1 MPLRSEGGLSDHPR
15 GSIGRVALSTGVEFV
30 ELDDAEAGRIYHF
43 MNAECYARLE
53 FFNLLPD
60 DWSREQYWHDVGRLD
75 DKSPSTEAADHAL
88 RVVEHIVALYTLV
101 ARDPLRPL
109 AVNVDRFDGSRW
121 VREVNRPGFRGGSV
135 TWNQSRSGRVFQRS
149 R

>member
-1 MPLRSEGGLSDHPR
+1 M
-15 GSIGRVALSTGVEFV
+15 STGVEFV